1 MVKAKQRLD
10 LILVE
15 QGFFSAR
22 DKAKAAIMAAQI
34 LVDGKMIDKAGTLV
48 SMEAEITVKSPPLP
62 YVSRGGLKLAKAITS
77 FGLDLKGKTVLDIG
91 SSTGGFVDCALQHG
105 AAKVYAVDVGQ
116 GQLAWQL
123 RQDPRVIVREKTNA
137 RYLSAEQI
145 NDELIQL
152 ITIDVSFISLAKI
165 LPQPLLLL
173 ENFGNLLALI
183 KPQFEAGRDKVG
195 KKGVIRDPNV
205 HLEVLEKIL
214 SEFKNLGCTV
224 KGLDYSPIT
233 GPQGNIE
240 YLLWA
245 VKGREESSFLP
256 DLAAIVS
263 AAWDNRGLRTKDR
276 GQK

>member
-1 MVKAKQRLD
+1 MAKDKQRLD

-15 QGFFSAR
+15 RGFFSAR

-34 LVDGKMIDKAGTLV
+34 LVDGKMIDKAGTPINP
-48 SMEAEITVKSPPLP
+48 EAEITVKSPPLP
-62 YVSRGGLKLAKAITS
+62 YVSRGGLKLAKAIAG
-77 FGLDLKGKTVLDIG
+77 FGLDLEGKTVLDIG

-116 GQLAWQL
+116 GQLAWKL
-123 RQDPRVIVREKTNA
+123 RQDPRVVVREKTNA

-145 NDELIQL
+145 NDQIQL
-152 ITIDVSFISLAKI
+152 ITIDVSFISLAKV

-173 ENFGNLLALI
+173 ENFGHLIALI

-195 KKGVIRDPNV
+195 KKGVIRDPAI

-214 SEFKNLGCTV
+214 SEIKNLGCTV
-224 KGLDYSPIT
+224 KGLDHSPIT
-233 GPQGNIE
+233 GPKGNIE

-245 VKGREESSFLP
+245 VKGCTEPPSLP
-256 DLAAIVS
+256 DPADIIT
-263 AAWDNRGLRTKDR
+263 AAWEDRGLRNEDR
-276 GQK
+276 